1 MYLLDT
7 NICID
12 YLDGR
17 SALAR
22 QRVRENFGKGLH
34 VSAITEAELRVGSG
48 TSENTQGDAER
59 LDQFLAILTLHDFGR
74 HAAATYGA
82 MMRRIDMRRSSFD
95 RLIAAHALA
104 LGLTLITNNEKHFSD
119 VPGLHVENWTIA

>member
-22 QRVRENFGKGLH
+22 QRVRDNFGSGLH
-34 VSAITEAELRVGSG
+34 VSAITEAELRVGPR
-48 TSENTQGDAER
+48 TSENPQQDAER
-59 LDQFLAILTLHDFGR
+59 LDRFLAILTVHGFDS
-74 HAAATYGA
+74 HAAGTYGE

-104 LGLTLITNNEKHFSD
+104 LGLTLVTNNEKHFVD
-119 VPGLHVENWTIA
+119 VPGLRVENWTVA